1 MIERRWAKAEGYFT
15 NIGTEFY
22 GSGRHEYLLITYQD
36 KAWQAMKI
44 LGDRNVPRGK
54 VSFRTKKRDM
64 KGNITELMDAEVQIR
79 NDIEDENGLQT
90 KPLITSFNGGTRKT
104 NDNDNAKDSVSSV
117 DRLAIKPYDD
127 DSREAKQTLIQDHNN
142 VKENLPEG
150 ITESEKAS
158 NVQSGSNDL

>member
-15 NIGTEFY
+15 NIGMEFY

-64 KGNITELMDAEVQIR
+64 KGNITEFMDAEVQIR
-79 NDIEDENGLQT
+79 NDIEDENGFSWSLPASL
-90 KPLITSFNGGTRKT
+90 K
-104 NDNDNAKDSVSSV
+104 
-117 DRLAIKPYDD
+117 YDD
-127 DSREAKQTLIQDHNN
+127 TADNWIIQCEGETHAFERCHKMEALQAAGKPDW
-142 VKENLPEG
+142 K
-150 ITESEKAS
+150 
-158 NVQSGSNDL
+158 